1 MSSLKIDGDY
11 LSRIDQIYFIFIMKR
26 YAPPKPAPLP
36 EDYDEFYATLTP
48 AEKELDELAKQM
60 LASSYFIQWSHMYLK
75 WSKAKANQKS
85 ESEEKKE

>member
-1 MSSLKIDGDY
+1 
-11 LSRIDQIYFIFIMKR
+11 MKR

-48 AEKELDELAKQM
+48 AERELDALAKEM

-75 WSKAKANQKS
+75 WSKAKAQAMADSKAKAQAMADS
-85 ESEEKKE
+85 KAKAQAMADSKAKE